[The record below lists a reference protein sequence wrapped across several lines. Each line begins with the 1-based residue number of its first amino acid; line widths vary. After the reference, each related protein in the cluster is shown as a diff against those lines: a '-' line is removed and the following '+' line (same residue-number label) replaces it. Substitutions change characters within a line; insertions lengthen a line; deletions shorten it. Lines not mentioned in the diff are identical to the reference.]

1 MQRKLPAWL
10 LAAVLLFTT
19 LFAAPVAAE
28 DAEPDRRF
36 GVVSAFWLPEEA
48 AALNL
53 GWERILFYWSQIQPT
68 GPDDWNTL
76 HVMEEW
82 LTEAREQDREVVGLL
97 KNTPPWATDGVPYGG
112 VPRGLYLPTDD
123 PENLWANYVRRVA
136 EYYGP
141 RGVHRWIIWNEPDID
156 QGVYGSEWEG
166 SAEDYYRLLKVA
178 SLVLKETDP
187 QAQVHLAGLTYW
199 HDVING
205 REQYLQRFLS
215 VASADPDAAENGY
228 FFDVISL
235 HIYFRSETVYDIVR
249 QIDDIQEQFGLDKP
263 IWINETNA
271 APTQDPQWPVTR
283 PQFQLDLEH
292 QSAYI
297 VQAHALGFAAGAERI
312 GIYKFFDVGLGEG
325 EESFGLAR
333 ADGSLRPAYFALQ
346 TTVHTLQDFTAVNAR
361 RDAQAYQVTFDQP
374 RGQTDVLWART
385 PLTVTVPVTAT
396 LPQATLRTAYGE
408 EELIRPTN
416 GVYSVTLP
424 AARCDGECLVGGM
437 PLFLIQREPEPT
449 PTPTA
454 TATPS
459 PTATSTPV
467 PSPTPTA
474 SPTVAPSPTVTPI
487 SPTAAPTMTVSPSA
501 TGAPAGGTEAGD
513 GAPGALNAV
522 ALTSPW
528 VLAAAGIVALFVALL
543 LVRRGRGS
551 EG

>member
-1 MQRKLPAWL
+1 MQQRLTICL
-10 LAAVLLFTT
+10 LATILLVTS
-19 LFAAPVAAE
+19 LHVAPVAGE
-28 DAEPDRRF
+28 DADPDARF
-36 GVVSAFWLPEEA
+36 GVVSAFWLPEDA

-53 GWERILFYWSQIQPT
+53 GWERILFYWSEIQPT

-97 KNTPPWATDGVPYGG
+97 KNTPPWATDGVPFGG
-112 VPRGLYLPTDD
+112 VPRGLYLPPDD

-156 QGVYGSEWEG
+156 QGVYGSEWAG
-166 SAEDYYRLLKVA
+166 NIEDYYRLLKVA
-178 SLVLKETDP
+178 YIVLKETDP
-187 QAQVHLAGLTYW
+187 EARVHLAGLTYW
-199 HDVING
+199 HDVANG
-205 REQYLQRFLS
+205 REQYLQRFLR
-215 VASADPDAAENGY
+215 VASADPEAAENDY
-228 FFDVISL
+228 FFDIISL

-249 QIDDIQEQFGLDKP
+249 QIDDIQQQFGLEKP

-283 PQFQLDLEH
+283 PQFQLDLEQ

-312 GIYKFFDVGLGEG
+312 GIYKFFDVGLGAG
-325 EESFGLAR
+325 EESFGLVR
-333 ADGSLRPAYFALQ
+333 ADETLRPGYYALQ
-346 TTVHTLQDFTAVNAR
+346 TTVDTLQDFASVSAR
-361 RDAQAYQVTFDQP
+361 RDAQHYQVTFEQP

-385 PLTVTVPVTAT
+385 AVTVTAPVTAT
-396 LPQATLRTAYGE
+396 LSQATLRTAYGE
-408 EELIRPTN
+408 DVTIEATN

-454 TATPS
+454 TATSTPT
-459 PTATSTPV
+459 PTATATPE
-467 PSPTPTA
+467 PSPTA
-474 SPTVAPSPTVTPI
+474 SPTIAPSPTGTPLPAT
-487 SPTAAPTMTVSPSA
+487 PTATETAVGGAESP
-501 TGAPAGGTEAGD
+501 GD
-513 GAPGALNAV
+513 GPSGALNAV
-522 ALTSPW
+522 AVTNPW
-528 VLAAAGIVALFVALL
+528 LLAAAGLVSLSVLFF